1 MMNNAKKT
9 PLGVYVHI
17 PFCLRKCYYCDF
29 CSSPATDD
37 VKDAYVDALCRE
49 ILSFDAEGYR
59 VDTLFF
65 GGGTPSLLGEAS
77 CYRIMEALHRQFSFA
92 EDAECSMEVNPA
104 TVKEETAR
112 AYLAA
117 GFNRISVGVQS
128 LHDAELRLL
137 GRLHTAREAVSCVDM
152 LHRVGFENI
161 NLDLMYGIPSQ
172 TPADFD
178 KTVESALRLSPTH
191 VSAYALILEEG
202 TPLYRKR
209 AAYTFPSDDEVY
221 NMYKLLIGRMEEASF
236 RHYEISNFAKK
247 HRACR
252 HNLRYWRRRDYVGFG
267 TAAHSCISGVR
278 FENTE
283 SMERYLQEKSS
294 KITEEALREKAVSE
308 ERVMLGLRLDTGVFE
323 RDLAALS
330 PKPRQ
335 AFLDDCERAGYLVRR
350 GGRVFLTDDGMY
362 VSNSI
367 LCELLPNKLV

>member
-1 MMNNAKKT
+1 MNNQKRT

-37 VKDAYVDALCRE
+37 EKEAYVDALCRE

-65 GGGTPSLLGEAS
+65 GGGTPSLLGEDL
-77 CYRIMEALHRQFSFA
+77 CNRIMEALHRRFSFA
-92 EDAECSMEVNPA
+92 EGAECSMEVNPA
-104 TVKEETAR
+104 TVKEEAAR

-117 GFNRISVGVQS
+117 GFNRMSVGVQS
-128 LHDAELRLL
+128 LRDEELRTL

-152 LHRVGFENI
+152 LHRVGFDNI
-161 NLDLMYGIPSQ
+161 NLDLMYGIPTQ
-172 TPADFD
+172 TLATFD
-178 KTVESALRLSPTH
+178 QTIEGALRLSPAH

-202 TPLYRKR
+202 TPLYRRR
-209 AAYTFPSDDEVY
+209 ADYVFPSDDEVY
-221 NMYKLLIGRMEEASF
+221 DMYKLLIGRMREASF

-267 TAAHSCISGVR
+267 TAAHSCIAGVR
-278 FENTE
+278 SENTE
-283 SMERYLQEKSS
+283 SMERYLQEKSP
-294 KITEEALREKAVSE
+294 KVAEEVLSERAAAE

-330 PKPRQ
+330 EKPRE
-335 AFLDDCERAGYLVRR
+335 AFLDDCERAGYLIRR
-350 GGRVFLTDDGMY
+350 GGRVFLSDDGMY
-362 VSNSI
+362 VSNGI
-367 LCELLPNKLV
+367 LCELLPNTLV